1 MAARYQYTPFST
13 PKSIRLIRLVNTTD
27 KSSPLEC
34 SFEETSLDNPV
45 SYAALSY
52 TWGGEPSNVPL
63 TVVNTTTT
71 ATRNSSQQITQPS
84 LMITPNCAAVL
95 NILRGPRIRDLSLWV
110 DAVCINQSS
119 NDEKSVQVGMM
130 AELYEKAKYV
140 FVWLGNEW
148 APASVLALYK
158 GVPRVKNDQERVLD
172 PTLLSKIQRAPYWLR
187 VWTLQEATYS
197 NAFVLCLDGGGEAL
211 SNILQKWGDAHKSHP
226 DPNQL
231 AINMRR
237 KIITAVSTAATTAD
251 ADERKEA
258 AEIAARRGKL
268 DVYQLR
274 MLLYLQSTEPRDKI
288 YALRSIFPDTFG
300 KVSVD
305 YTDPVEKVY
314 REATRQHILGQ
325 NSLTHLL
332 LLKGGDASIPPSSSR
347 STSATNTHVPPVPD
361 LPSWALSWNNQ
372 NTDGRILLDVP
383 ASSSRGSKPS
393 YRFSPDARTLYLKG
407 RTVACVGDRISPK
420 LPLFDL
426 SFVLA
431 DKKEEFIA
439 WVGDARRISQA
450 FLSDILSP
458 PTPPPSDTSKEA
470 PAETTESD
478 HADALQTFRSIQALL
493 VRILHAN
500 PRTQPDAAS
509 LRALSI
515 PSELVEAVA
524 SQTPSAWL
532 KIGNIT
538 AAMGSGCMFLTTES
552 CFGFCVS
559 QPEPGDEI
567 CVFSGLDVP
576 FVVRSRAGGY
586 TIVGYTV
593 LDGVMDGE
601 AWPDDEGELEEWA
614 LV

>member
-1 MAARYQYTPFST
+1 MAAQYQYTPFST
-13 PKSIRLIRLVNTTD
+13 PKSIRLIRLVNTAD

-71 ATRNSSQQITQPS
+71 TTSQNPSQQTLQPP

-158 GVPRVKNDQERVLD
+158 GVPRVKDDQERALD

-211 SNILQKWGDAHKSHP
+211 SNILQNWGDAHRSHP

-237 KIITAVSTAATTAD
+237 KIITDVFTTTSTTAGVAVNAAD
-251 ADERKEA
+251 ADKQREA
-258 AEIAARRGKL
+258 AEIAARCGKL

-274 MLLYLQSTEPRDKI
+274 SLLYLQSTEPRDKI
-288 YALRSIFPDTFG
+288 YALRSIFPETFG
-300 KVSVD
+300 KVVVD

-325 NSLTHLL
+325 DTLTHLL
-332 LLKGGDASIPPSSSR
+332 LLDGGNTSTST
-347 STSATNTHVPPVPD
+347 STSATSTNLSPVKD
-361 LPSWALSWNNQ
+361 LPSWALNWNKQ
-372 NTDGRILLDVP
+372 VTEGRTLLDVP
-383 ASSSRGSKPS
+383 ALSSRGSRPY
-393 YRFSPDARTLYLKG
+393 YRFSPDARTFYLKG
-407 RTVACVGDRISPK
+407 RSVARVGDSISPK

-431 DKKEEFIA
+431 DKKQDFIA

-450 FLSDILSP
+450 FLADILSP
-458 PTPPPSDTSKEA
+458 PPTDASEENKKL
-470 PAETTESD
+470 
-478 HADALQTFRSIQALL
+478 ALQTFRSIQTLL

-500 PRTQPDAAS
+500 PRTEADAAS
-509 LRALSI
+509 LNAIST
-515 PSELVEAVA
+515 PSAFSEAVA
-524 SQTPSAWL
+524 SHTPSAWL
-532 KIGNIT
+532 KIGNIN
-538 AAMGSGCMFLTTES
+538 AAMGSGCMFLTTEGR
-552 CFGFCVS
+552 FGFCVS
-559 QPEPGDEI
+559 APEPGDEI

-576 FVVRSRAGGY
+576 FVVQSRGSGSGY
-586 TIVGYTV
+586 VVVGYAV
-593 LDGVMDGE
+593 VDGVMDGE
-601 AWPDDEGELEEWA
+601 AWPDDEGEVTEWA